1 MANFIKQRVT
11 TMKTNNAVKSQ
22 ATILQDVLPLQY
34 FDISFLSCS
43 NSCAIIYLT
52 KEMRS

>member
-1 MANFIKQRVT
+1 MANLVKQRIIS
-11 TMKTNNAVKSQ
+11 METNNAVKSQ
-22 ATILQDVLPLQY
+22 ATILQDVLPSHY